1 MTQRDLETLT
11 IADLSPRIKAG
22 EVSPV
27 EVTRLFL
34 ERIDRINPTLNAYM
48 TLTADQALADA
59 KRAEDE
65 IAHGRYRGPL
75 HGIPVSIKDNLATRG
90 VRTTA
95 GSKILADWVPDFDAT
110 VVFKLREAGAIVLGK
125 TNMHEWASGG
135 TTINPFYGTTRNP
148 WDLERITGGSSGG
161 SAAAVAA
168 SMCLGSI
175 GTDNM
180 GSVRNPASMC
190 GVVGLKATYG
200 RVSRFGDVPGTGGD
214 STDHIGIFTKTVED
228 CGLVLQAV
236 AGHDLKDPL
245 SADEP
250 VPEYSASIGQSVR
263 GLTVGIIRDYFDKL
277 AKREVRE
284 AFARA
289 VGVLESLGMKVEEVT
304 IPHMDLVAAT
314 QNCTTWVERVS
325 AHVRYLRSRPRDY
338 SPGFLYRQIAI
349 LTIPAE
355 TYVTAQKVR
364 RIICEEFDRALERVQ
379 VIVAP
384 TTEIPAAKIEECNRG
399 EVEVDGEKISLR
411 GPRGNLGIQCTLP
424 FNLTGLPA
432 LSVCCGFSSSGLPI
446 GLQVVG
452 GPFQENMVFRVAHA
466 YETAARW
473 HERAPRLS

>member
-1 MTQRDLETLT
+1 MTPKELETPT
-11 IADLSPRIKAG
+11 IADLSSRIKG
-22 EVSPV
+22 REVSPV

-34 ERIDRINPTLNAYM
+34 ERIERLNPVMNAYV
-48 TLTADQALADA
+48 TLSGEQAMADA
-59 KRAEDE
+59 RRAERD
-65 IAHGRYRGPL
+65 IADDRYLGPL
-75 HGIPVSIKDNLATRG
+75 HGIPFSIKDNLATRG
-90 VRTTA
+90 MRTTA
-95 GSKILADWVPDFDAT
+95 GSKILSEWMPDFDAT
-110 VVFKLREAGAIVLGK
+110 VVSRLKEAGAIILGK

-175 GTDNM
+175 GSDNM
-180 GSVRNPASMC
+180 GSVRNPAAMC

-214 STDHIGIFTKTVED
+214 STDHIGIFTRTVAD
-228 CGLVLQAV
+228 CALVLKV
-236 AGHDLKDPL
+236 IAGYDPKDPL
-245 SADEP
+245 SADEA
-250 VPEYSASIGQSVR
+250 VPEYSASIGESVR
-263 GLTVGIIRDYFDKL
+263 GLTAGIIRDYFDKL

-289 VGVLESLGMKVEEVT
+289 VVVLESLGMRAEEVT
-304 IPHMDLVAAT
+304 IPHMDLVPAA

-325 AHVRYLRSRPRDY
+325 SHVQYLRSRPRDY
-338 SPGFLYRQIAI
+338 SPGFLYRQIAA

-411 GPRGNLGIQCTLP
+411 GARGNLGIQCTLP

-432 LSVCCGFSSSGLPI
+432 ISVCCGFSSSGLPL

-452 GPFQENMVFRVAHA
+452 GPFQESMVFRVAHA
-466 YETAARW
+466 YERGAGW
-473 HERAPRLS
+473 HKKAPRLP